1 MPKSAKMSAETS
13 PVKAPLPWAPQF
25 CADTKMLLLANERA
39 AGRCTE
45 AGEIET
51 SKRMFINEALTNSGG
66 IVLNLVQGVLN
77 DVLQECL
84 SAVALPVATNEVLSA
99 C

>member
-13 PVKAPLPWAPQF
+13 PVKAPFPWAPQF

-39 AGRCTE
+39 VARCTE
-45 AGEIET
+45 AGEMET
-51 SKRMFINEALTNSGG
+51 SIYMIIYQNLTNSGG
-66 IVLNLVQGVLN
+66 IILNLVQGVLN
-77 DVLQECL
+77 DVLEESL